1 MAHKKQKG
9 EKKMSNTENKVTKK
23 DKIIKVIKS
32 FKKKTVWIPSL
43 VAFVLLVS
51 VIIYIVSP
59 KTPEIAD
66 TKYLLGVIT
75 EASELT
81 TAKINFTGKAEYKDS
96 GVAFINKSDFIMMY
110 EADARVGIDV
120 TKVKVTANDL
130 AKTIYVEIPKAEVLE
145 VHVKADSVEYFDEK
159 FSLFNLDK
167 KEDGNKAIALAEEEA
182 RKELQE
188 MGIIPLADNQA
199 ETLIKGLIVNA
210 IPDGYKI
217 EVIK

>member
-1 MAHKKQKG
+1 
-9 EKKMSNTENKVTKK
+9 MSNTENKATRKG
-23 DKIIKVIKS
+23 KIVKVIKA

-51 VIIYIVSP
+51 VIIYIASP

-110 EADARVGIDV
+110 DSEARVGIDV
-120 TKVKVTANDL
+120 TKVKISANDL
-130 AKTIYVEIPKAEVLE
+130 AKTIYVEIPKAEVIE
-145 VHVKADSVEYFDEK
+145 VHIKADSIEYFDEK

-167 KEDGNKAIALAEEEA
+167 KEDGNKAITLAEEEA

-199 ETLIKGLIVNA
+199 ETLIKGLLVNA
-210 IPDGYKI
+210 IPAGYKI
-217 EVIK
+217 EVVK